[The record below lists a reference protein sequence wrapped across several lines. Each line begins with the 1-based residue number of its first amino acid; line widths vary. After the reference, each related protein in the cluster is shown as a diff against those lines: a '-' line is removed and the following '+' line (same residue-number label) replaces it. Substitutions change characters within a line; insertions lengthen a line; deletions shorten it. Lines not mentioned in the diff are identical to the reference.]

1 MGRPI
6 VRIEAGQTAYPF
18 EEMTST
24 DNTVFGSTAAPWS
37 GAANAEPVVGPYG
50 LLTGGRITPNGENNE
65 VVVAAVTAMMPGA
78 TGNLDATTGVVT
90 ADLGNNPLTATV
102 ASTSPG
108 AVDQTH
114 KISSIIINAAGELA
128 VEAGVEGLSFT
139 ETRGVAG
146 GPPLIPVDAIEIGQ
160 IRREGRSAAPVTA
173 AEIVQIP
180 GLSQER
186 SDYPVSEINFA
197 TGEVTFVEALPLIHV
212 GPAAKKVYAR
222 FSTPMF
228 APVPYTSDWTP
239 AESTYSVS
247 STDTYDGPVGS
258 ASASLGQASFTAQLK
273 DGITENFLSS
283 KGDTVWVEFRPDRD
297 KSLPKQL
304 TQGVLGVSRTFP
316 AGGGFSASCT
326 VTPRVESVDVAS

>member
-1 MGRPI
+1 MGKPI

-18 EEMTST
+18 EALTSA
-24 DNTVFGSTAAPWS
+24 DNITFESSAAPWS
-37 GAANAEPVVGPYG
+37 GAAGAEPVVAPYG

-78 TGNLDATTGVVT
+78 SGANATTGVVT
-90 ADLGNNPLTATV
+90 PNVSSALTATV

-108 AVDQTH
+108 SVDQTH
-114 KISSIIINAAGELA
+114 KISSIIINASGALA

-139 ETRGVAG
+139 ESRGVAG
-146 GPPLIPVDAIEIGQ
+146 GPPWIPAGAIEIGQ
-160 IRREGRSAAPVTA
+160 VRRIGRSAAPVTA
-173 AEIVQIP
+173 GEIYQIP

-186 SDYPVSEINFA
+186 SDYPVYEINYA
-197 TGEVTFVEALPLIHV
+197 TGEVSFVEALPLIHN
-212 GPAAKKVYAR
+212 GGAAPKLVYAR

-297 KSLPKQL
+297 KSLPKML

>member
-1 MGRPI
+1 MGKPI
-6 VRIEAGQTAYPF
+6 VRIEAGTTAYPF

-24 DNTVFGSTAAPWS
+24 DDIVFGSSASPWS
-37 GAANAEPVVGPYG
+37 GAAGAEPVVGPYG
-50 LLTGGRITPNGENNE
+50 LLTGGAITPNGENNE

-78 TGNLDATTGVVT
+78 TDNVDATTGVVT
-90 ADLGNNPLTATV
+90 ANLAANPLTV
-102 ASTSPG
+102 ARASI
-108 AVDQTH
+108 AEQTH
-114 KISSIIINAAGELA
+114 KISSVVIAADGTLA
-128 VEAGVEGLSFT
+128 VLPGTDGQSFT

-146 GPPLIPVDAIEIGQ
+146 GPPLISVGAVEVGQ
-160 IRREGRSAAPVTA
+160 VRRVGTGNAAVTA
-173 AEIVQIP
+173 AEIIQIP

-186 SDYPVSEINFA
+186 SDYPVYEINYA
-197 TGEVTFVEALPLIHV
+197 TGAVTFAEALPLIHV
-212 GPAAKKVYAR
+212 GPAPKDVYAR
-222 FSTPMF
+222 FSTPLF

-258 ASASLGQASFTAQLK
+258 ATSSLGQASFTAQLSN
-273 DGITENFLSS
+273 GITENFLSS
-283 KGDTVWVEFRPDRD
+283 KGNTVWVEFRPDRD

-326 VTPRVESVDVAS
+326 VTPRVESLDVAS